1 MKKYLIIFITV
12 FLVFFI
18 VKGIYEQL
26 SKQDV
31 PGKAKRTPCMAKVTS
46 FERSYG
52 NEAIKNL
59 KKQIKMGD
67 FKIRSSIDK
76 AVFMESTLFNTI
88 DMEKL
93 DKIMIE
99 TLKSYSNG
107 KINPASKNT
116 VEYKVY
122 ENDKDDPKKKSD
134 SCKLFRGYVVM
145 KFIDGN
151 NKTVYQNQI
160 DFMDHKGK
168 DIPETISCGVSAF
181 MTY

>member
-1 MKKYLIIFITV
+1 MAQ
-12 FLVFFI
+12 
-18 VKGIYEQL
+18 GIYEQL
-26 SKQDV
+26 NKQDV
-31 PGKAKRTPCMAKVTS
+31 PGKAKRTPCLAKVTS

-52 NEAIKNL
+52 NGDIQKLKEQIKN
-59 KKQIKMGD
+59 GD
-67 FKIRSSIDK
+67 FKIRSSVDK
-76 AVFMESTLFNTI
+76 AVFMQSSLFDTV
-88 DMEKL
+88 DMKEL
-93 DKIMIE
+93 DNIMIE

-107 KINPASKNT
+107 KINSKSKNT

-145 KFIDGN
+145 KFINGD

-160 DFMDHKGK
+160 DFMDYEGK
-168 DIPETISCGVSAF
+168 DIPDTIRCGVSAF